1 MNGQPWS
8 PLCRQTKDDL
18 RECEPPLS
26 SYHGGSLCDEGLNEM
41 KLCMGPPLSSYHGGP
56 LCVEGLMSFTF
67 RRRWDGGGDDGE
79 NFTSPTLSWMATS
92 STIVSKNKIVSLHFG
107 LHHEFN
113 DQQLCCVHVQV
124 F

>member
-1 MNGQPWS
+1 
-8 PLCRQTKDDL
+8 
-18 RECEPPLS
+18 
-26 SYHGGSLCDEGLNEM
+26 
-41 KLCMGPPLSSYHGGP
+41 
-56 LCVEGLMSFTF
+56 MSFTF

-92 STIVSKNKIVSLHFG
+92 STIVSKNKRVSLHFG

-124 F
+124 FWYLCGSHEFVVARHKLKSNGTIFHWTLFLVPESLYT